1 MINRFHAQLLT
12 PEGPLFEGKVESVQV
27 PGINGNFQML
37 YNHAPIVSALAIGK
51 ISIQTGKNEDI
62 IYAVSGGFV
71 EMSDNKCTLL
81 AEKAELANEIDTIE
95 ARKERDKLKKH
106 LATLKTNREDAEIEL
121 AIAENR
127 LKIAEISAN

>member
-37 YNHAPIVSALAIGK
+37 YNHAPIVSALTIGK
-51 ISIQTGKNEDI
+51 ITIQTGQNEEI

-95 ARKERDKLKKH
+95 ARKERDILKKH